1 MKWRCESHDAG
12 WLIVVEIDHGVCF
25 ANHLG
30 RDQMK
35 SAHDPAWVFW
45 SAIRSLTRAVRN
57 YGNIDAAMSKG
68 DQV

>member
-12 WLIVVEIDHGVCF
+12 WLVVVEMDCGSSF
-25 ANHLG
+25 ANHLN

-45 SAIRSLTRAVRN
+45 SAIRALSRAVHNFEVMRN
-57 YGNIDAAMSKG
+57 D
-68 DQV
+68 

>member
-30 RDQMK
+30 REQMK
-35 SAHDPAWVFW
+35 SAHEPAWVFW

-57 YGNIDAAMSKG
+57 YEEGR
-68 DQV
+68 V